1 MNVIAT
7 IAKNQLAVHA
17 NVAPN
22 GLKYLTL
29 DLPDGWTT
37 LQPLTNKVLTFDGQT
52 YTYRGWNS
60 DRNEAFFYLDTNVAT
75 VSSRSA

>member
-7 IAKNQLAVHA
+7 IAKNQLAVKA
-17 NVAPN
+17 TDSF

-60 DRNEAFFYLDTNVAT
+60 DRNEAFFYLEANVAT
-75 VSSRSA
+75 VSSRLA

>member
-7 IAKNQLAVHA
+7 IAKNQLAVK
-17 NVAPN
+17 VTDSF

-29 DLPDGWTT
+29 DLPEGWDT
-37 LQPLTNKVLTFDGQT
+37 LKNLTDKVLKYDGQT

-60 DRNEAFFYLDTNVAT
+60 DRNEAFFYLDNNVVT
-75 VSSRSA
+75 VSPRSH